1 MIQIKH
7 QSFTAEIN
15 PVGAELVALKHG
27 KCNYLWEVNEQFW
40 NRTSPILFPIVGR
53 LKNDSYTYNNKSY
66 TLPRHGFARNLTF
79 KVVEK
84 LEDSVV
90 FEIENNEKTIENYPF
105 DFKLQL
111 KYSISNKGL
120 KIEYIVTNTGLK
132 TLLYSL
138 GAHPAFAIDGNI
150 EDYALQFDVD
160 VENEIV
166 NHQLENEN
174 FSGKTEVI
182 ALQNGVLPLNYNWFK
197 TDAIVLKNSGS
208 KKIELLKNN
217 KRVVEV
223 TYANFPYLGIWTKN
237 NAPFICIE
245 PWQGVADDAN
255 TSGKIEEKEGILHL
269 ESNKSNLSCIE
280 INW

>member
-150 EDYALQFDVD
+150 KDKLYF
-160 VENEIV
+160 
-166 NHQLENEN
+166 
-174 FSGKTEVI
+174 
-182 ALQNGVLPLNYNWFK
+182 
-197 TDAIVLKNSGS
+197 
-208 KKIELLKNN
+208 LLG
-217 KRVVEV
+217 
-223 TYANFPYLGIWTKN
+223 L
-237 NAPFICIE
+237 
-245 PWQGVADDAN
+245 
-255 TSGKIEEKEGILHL
+255 
-269 ESNKSNLSCIE
+269 
-280 INW
+280 